1 MNTYA
6 TTVEDEFEYKR
17 LIFNGKVA
25 EKIFFNQDLIQE
37 TFDAPFSKK
46 EELDTL
52 QQEYSAIQGE
62 IKQKEYQMSEARKYE
77 VLNKL
82 HGDGM
87 EWDSDKC
94 FEFNRQWTSYLVKKV
109 KVLKATKSGKNR
121 IVTHEGIKMDY
132 VLGNFRNLIYKY

>member
-1 MNTYA
+1 ML
-6 TTVEDEFEYKR
+6 F
-17 LIFNGKVA
+17 
-25 EKIFFNQDLIQE
+25 
-37 TFDAPFSKK
+37 
-46 EELDTL
+46 
-52 QQEYSAIQGE
+52 QGE
-62 IKQKEYQMSEARKYE
+62 IKQKEYQMTETRKYE

-109 KVLKATKSGKNR
+109 KVLKATKSGKTADLEVTYAQYDWEYDENDNHKRVEKENR

>member
-1 MNTYA
+1 
-6 TTVEDEFEYKR
+6 
-17 LIFNGKVA
+17 
-25 EKIFFNQDLIQE
+25 
-37 TFDAPFSKK
+37 
-46 EELDTL
+46 
-52 QQEYSAIQGE
+52 
-62 IKQKEYQMSEARKYE
+62 MSEAIKYE

-82 HGDGM
+82 YGEGM

-109 KVLKATKSGKNR
+109 KVLKATKSGKTADLEVTYAQYDWEYDENDNHKRVEKENR